1 VYKQPSVAEQKQ
13 LLVLCWDAVACA
25 AVLMLIAVIP
35 SVNTV
40 VLLLTNL
47 QNQRVRWL
55 LLLLLLDHAAT
66 ITAAACVSQVGLQG
80 R

>member
-1 VYKQPSVAEQKQ
+1 
-13 LLVLCWDAVACA
+13 
-25 AVLMLIAVIP
+25 MLIAVIP
-35 SVNTV
+35 SVSTV